1 MDDQLQQHYEHLA
14 ETYDATWDHRPDYV
28 DWMQDHISTHL
39 QLKTGQRTADIG
51 AGTGL
56 FLRRLLPYGTPET
69 PVVAVEPSAPMLDR
83 LPEDAC
89 LRPVLATAE
98 DVVAGKV
105 ELPHDRFDV
114 IMGKE
119 AVHHFKDI
127 NATVAG
133 LCRMLVPGGRI
144 LFVTLPSKLDYP
156 LFQAALDRFASRQ
169 PEPESVAEAMRG
181 AGLDASV
188 TYEQWQVTVER
199 DEWLRLVG
207 NQWMSVLSSFSDEEI
222 ASGLDE
228 IAARYPQPTLQF
240 IDRFA
245 FVLGRRD

>member
-28 DWMQDHISTHL
+28 DWMQDHIRTHL
-39 QLKTGQRTADIG
+39 QLRTGQRIVDIG

-69 PVVAVEPSAPMLDR
+69 PVVAVEPSAPMLER
-83 LPEDAC
+83 LPEDPR
-89 LRPVLATAE
+89 LRGLLATAE
-98 DVVAGKV
+98 EIVAGKP
-105 ELPHDRFDV
+105 ELPYDEVDV

-119 AVHHFKDI
+119 AVHHFNPVD
-127 NATVAG
+127 ATVDG
-133 LCRMLVPGGRI
+133 LCRMLAPGGRI
-144 LFVTLPSKLDYP
+144 LFVTLPPKLDYP

-169 PEPESVAEAMRG
+169 PDPEAVAEAMRG
-181 AGLDASV
+181 AGLEASV
-188 TYEQWQVTVER
+188 TYEHWPVTIER
-199 DEWLRLVG
+199 DEWLRIVG

-222 ASGLDE
+222 AAGLEE
-228 IAARYPQPTLQF
+228 IAARHPQPRLEFT
-240 IDRFA
+240 DRFA

>member
-1 MDDQLQQHYEHLA
+1 MDDQLEQHYEHLA

-28 DWMQDHISTHL
+28 EWMQDHIRSHL
-39 QLKTGQRTADIG
+39 QLQTGQRIIDIG

-69 PVVAVEPSAPMLDR
+69 PVVAVEPSAPMLER
-83 LPEDAC
+83 LPEDPR
-89 LRPVLATAE
+89 LTPVLATAE
-98 DVVAGKV
+98 EVVAGKV
-105 ELPHDRFDV
+105 TLPYDEVDI

-127 NATVAG
+127 DATVAG
-133 LCRMLVPGGRI
+133 LCRMLAPGGRI
-144 LFVTLPSKLDYP
+144 LFVTLPPKLDYP

-169 PEPESVAEAMRG
+169 PEPEAVAEAMRG

-188 TYEQWQVTVER
+188 TTEEWQVNVDR
-199 DEWLRLVG
+199 DEWVRLVG

-222 ASGLDE
+222 ARGQEE
-228 IAARYPQPTLQF
+228 IRARYTQPKLQF
-240 IDRFA
+240 VDRFA
-245 FVLGRRD
+245 FVLGRRP

>member
-28 DWMQDHISTHL
+28 DWMQDHIRSHL
-39 QLKTGQRTADIG
+39 QLQVGQRIADIG

-69 PVVAVEPSAPMLDR
+69 PVVAVEPSAPMLER
-83 LPEDAC
+83 LPEDPR

-98 DVVAGKV
+98 EVVAGKA
-105 ELPHDRFDV
+105 ELPYDHFDV

-127 NATVAG
+127 DATVAG
-133 LCRMLVPGGRI
+133 LCRMLAPGGRI
-144 LFVTLPSKLDYP
+144 LFVTLPPKLDYP
-156 LFQAALDRFASRQ
+156 LFQAALDRFAARQ

-181 AGLDASV
+181 AGLEASV
-188 TYEQWQVTVER
+188 TYEEWPVAIDR

-207 NQWMSVLSSFSDEEI
+207 NQWMSVLSSFSDAEI
-222 ASGLDE
+222 AAGLDE
-228 IAARYPQPTLQF
+228 IAARYPQPRLEFT
-240 IDRFA
+240 DRFA
-245 FVLGRRD
+245 FVLGRRG

>member
-28 DWMQDHISTHL
+28 DWMQDHIRTHL
-39 QLKTGQRTADIG
+39 QLATGQRIVDIG

-56 FLRRLLPYGTPET
+56 FLKRLLPYGTPET
-69 PVVAVEPSAPMLDR
+69 PVVAVEPSAPMLER
-83 LPEDAC
+83 LPEDPRVRA
-89 LRPVLATAE
+89 VLATAE
-98 DVVAGKV
+98 DIVAGPV
-105 ELPHDRFDV
+105 ELPYDQFDV

-127 NATVAG
+127 DGTVAG
-133 LCRMLVPGGRI
+133 LSRMLAPGGRI
-144 LFVTLPSKLDYP
+144 LFVTLPPRLKYP
-156 LFQAALDRFASRQ
+156 LFQEALDRFAARHPD
-169 PEPESVAEAMRG
+169 PEQVAEAMRG
-181 AGLDASV
+181 AGLQASV
-188 TYEQWQVTVER
+188 TYEEWQVKIDR

-207 NQWMSVLSSFSDEEI
+207 NQWMSVLSTFSDAEI
-222 ASGLDE
+222 AKGLDE
-228 IAARYPQPTLQF
+228 IAARYPEPRLEF

>member
-1 MDDQLQQHYEHLA
+1 VDDQLQQHYEHLA

-28 DWMQDHISTHL
+28 EWMQDHIRNHL
-39 QLKTGQRTADIG
+39 QLRTGQRIADIG

-69 PVVAVEPSAPMLDR
+69 PVVAVEPSAPMLER
-83 LPEDAC
+83 LPDDPR

-98 DVVAGKV
+98 DVVAGKA
-105 ELPHDRFDV
+105 ELPYDSFDV

-127 NATVAG
+127 GATVAG
-133 LCRMLVPGGRI
+133 LCWILGPGGRI
-144 LFVTLPSKLDYP
+144 LFVTLPPKLDYP
-156 LFQAALDRFASRQ
+156 LFQAALDRFAARQ

-188 TYEQWQVTVER
+188 TYENWQVNVDR

-228 IAARYPQPTLQF
+228 IAARYQQPELRF
-240 IDRFA
+240 ADRFA
-245 FVLGRRD
+245 FVLGRRA

>member
-28 DWMQDHISTHL
+28 DWMQEHIRAGL
-39 QLKTGQRTADIG
+39 QLQTGQRIMDIG

-69 PVVAVEPSAPMLDR
+69 PVVAVEPSAPMLER
-83 LPEDAC
+83 LPDDPR
-89 LRPVLATAE
+89 LRPVLATGE
-98 DVVAGKV
+98 DIVAGTE
-105 ELPHDRFDV
+105 ELPFDQYDV

-119 AVHHFKDI
+119 AVHHFTDI
-127 NATVAG
+127 PATVAG
-133 LCRMLVPGGRI
+133 LCRMLAPGGRI
-144 LFVTLPSKLDYP
+144 LFVTLPPRLEYP
-156 LFQAALDRFASRQ
+156 LFQAALDRFAARHPD
-169 PEPESVAEAMRG
+169 PEMVADAMRG

-188 TYEQWQVTVER
+188 IYEEFRVTVDR

-207 NQWMSVLSSFSDEEI
+207 NQWMSVLSTFSDTEI

-228 IAARYPQPTLQF
+228 IAARYPEPRLEFT
-240 IDRFA
+240 DRFA
-245 FVLGRRD
+245 FVLGHRA

>member
-28 DWMQDHISTHL
+28 DWMQDHIRTHL
-39 QLKTGQRTADIG
+39 QLRTGQRIVDIG

-56 FLRRLLPYGTPET
+56 FLRRLLPYGTPGT
-69 PVVAVEPSAPMLDR
+69 PVVAVEPSAPMLER
-83 LPEDAC
+83 LPEDPC

-98 DVVAGKV
+98 EIVAGKV
-105 ELPHDRFDV
+105 ALPYDQVDI

-127 NATVAG
+127 DATVAG
-133 LCRMLVPGGRI
+133 LCRTLAPGGRI
-144 LFVTLPSKLDYP
+144 LFVTLPPKLDYP

-169 PEPESVAEAMRG
+169 PEPESVADAMRG
-181 AGLDASV
+181 AGLEASV
-188 TYEQWQVTVER
+188 TYEHWPVKVDR

-207 NQWMSVLSSFSDEEI
+207 NQWMSVLSSFSDAEV
-222 ASGLDE
+222 AAGLDE
-228 IAARYPQPTLQF
+228 IAARYPQPRLEFT
-240 IDRFA
+240 DRFA
-245 FVLGRRD
+245 FVLGRRG